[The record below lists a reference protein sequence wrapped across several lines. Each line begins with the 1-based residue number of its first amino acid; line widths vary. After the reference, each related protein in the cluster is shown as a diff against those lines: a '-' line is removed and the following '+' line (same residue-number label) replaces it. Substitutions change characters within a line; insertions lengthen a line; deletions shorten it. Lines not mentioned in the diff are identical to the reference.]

1 MLDELLKEINELKE
15 YKIKYECASKD
26 KQRMSELLY
35 DYMMQEYENTSKEKR
50 IELHKINCCSCC
62 RYRDCCDFE
71 FPEDV
76 WKPIPS
82 EKAWI
87 PAKTTC
93 GSFKWA

>member
-1 MLDELLKEINELKE
+1 MIEELIKELQELQE
-15 YKIKYECASKD
+15 YKHKYKCALKD
-26 KQRMSELLY
+26 KQTMSELLY

-50 IELHKINCCSCC
+50 IELHKTNCCSCC
-62 RYRDCCDFE
+62 RYVDYCNIELQD
-71 FPEDV
+71 DV

-93 GSFKWA
+93 GEFRWR